1 MAAIDNVQ
9 SIMDTY
15 GIQKDKG
22 VQQADDLNKDAFLSL
37 LVTQM
42 QYQDPLEPAKN
53 EDFLAQMAQFS
64 SLEQMQ
70 NLNTSF
76 SMQQGYALVGKK
88 ILGLSHNDLTKE
100 SSYVEGIVEAVTL
113 KSGKTYVSVE
123 GVDILLANVEAVM
136 NDTSS
141 NADLT
146 AAISEINKTL
156 TAINDKIDALTGQ
169 VPTSTTD
176 EVIATTDSTN

>member
-1 MAAIDNVQ
+1 MSAIDNVQ

-22 VQQADDLNKDAFLSL
+22 IKQTEDLNKDAFLSL

-42 QYQDPLEPAKN
+42 QNQDPLEPAKN

-88 ILGLSHNDLTKE
+88 ILGLALNDITKE
-100 SSYVEGIVEAVTL
+100 SSYVEGVVDAVTL
-113 KSGKTYVSVE
+113 KNGSTYVSVD

-136 NDTSS
+136 NDASS

-146 AAISEINKTL
+146 AAIAEINKTL

-169 VPTSTTD
+169 TTSTDEVVSTTD
-176 EVIATTDSTN
+176 PTN